1 MRFFTY
7 RRNWWNIDH
16 IKITIFLYVLKNMI
30 VKDFLLEPL
39 LNIAA
44 DRIDQKLGKTNQL
57 QKSVMCRLMLWC
69 LLNCFTYCLIYSRKP
84 SICLLT
90 FVYKLADEEGCA
102 VKLCQSTVQNNR
114 NRFQSV
120 PKFLPHNFRE
130 FHFNC
135 NSFGTL

>member
-1 MRFFTY
+1 MEHRPDQNY
-7 RRNWWNIDH
+7 Y
-16 IKITIFLYVLKNMI
+16 IFYVLKNMI

-39 LNIAA
+39 LNIVP
-44 DRIDQKLGKTNQL
+44 DRIDPKTQKINHL
-57 QKSVMCRLMLWC
+57 QISCDVQAYVMMCIK
-69 LLNCFTYCLIYSRKP
+69 LLYILSDFSRKP

-90 FVYKLADEEGCA
+90 CVYKLADEEGCA
-102 VKLCQSTVQNNR
+102 VKLCQSTVQDNR